1 MLVLHRLTFC
11 QSTCVGWVTELV
23 YELYKNAFDNMQDAK
38 NRVEKF
44 VIQLVIQK
52 NCKNAK
58 TLAVQKTPVG

>member
-1 MLVLHRLTFC
+1 M
-11 QSTCVGWVTELV
+11 GWVTELV
-23 YELYKNAFDNMQDAK
+23 YELYKSAFDNMQDAK

-44 VIQLVIQK
+44 VIHLVIQK